1 MRIAVV
7 GAGGVG
13 GYFGAK
19 LAHAGVD
26 PVFLVRG
33 ANLEALR
40 TRGIKVESIK
50 GDFEVGP
57 VQASDDPAAI
67 GPVDAVLVAVKAW
80 QIAEVAPTLR
90 PLLGDDTV
98 VVPLENG
105 MEAPAQLA
113 EALGSQHAAGGLC
126 AIVSFAVAPGHIR
139 HIGAEPQVVFGELD
153 NRRSERLE
161 RLRAAF
167 QRADVSAEIPPD
179 IHRSMWTKFLFIAP
193 FSGVGA
199 VARVTTGDWRHV
211 PETRSLVQ
219 RAIEEV
225 FALARAHGVTLA
237 DDAIARTMGHIDNLP
252 PGATSSLQR
261 DVLEGK
267 PSELDAQLGAAVRMG
282 RESGVPTPA
291 CEFLYSALLPQERLS
306 RAFRAGS
313 PVAPR

>member
-1 MRIAVV
+1 MRVAVV

-19 LAHAGVD
+19 LAHGGEETL
-26 PVFLVRG
+26 FLARG
-33 ANLEALR
+33 ATLEALR

-57 VQASDDPAAI
+57 VPASDDPAAI

-80 QIAEVAPTLR
+80 QVPDIAPTLK
-90 PLLGDDTV
+90 PLLGPDTV

-105 MEAPAQLA
+105 MEAPDQLA
-113 EALGSQHAAGGLC
+113 AALGREHVAGGLC
-126 AIVSFAVAPGHIR
+126 AIVSFVIAPGHIR
-139 HIGAEPQVVFGELD
+139 HLGAEPQVVFGELD
-153 NRRSERLE
+153 NRPSQRLE
-161 RLRAAF
+161 RLREAF
-167 QRADVSAEIPPD
+167 VKAGVTADIAPD
-179 IHRSMWTKFLFIAP
+179 IQRSMWTKFLFIAP

-199 VARVTTGDWRHV
+199 AARVVTGAWRDV

-225 FALARAHGVTLA
+225 FALAHARGVTLA
-237 DDAIARTMGHIDNLP
+237 EDAVARTLGHIDNLP

-267 PSELDAQLGAAVRMG
+267 PSELEAQLGAVVRMG
-282 RESGVPTPA
+282 RESGVATPV
-291 CEFLYSALLPQERLS
+291 CEFLYSALLPQEHMARGRLA
-306 RAFRAGS
+306 R
-313 PVAPR
+313 